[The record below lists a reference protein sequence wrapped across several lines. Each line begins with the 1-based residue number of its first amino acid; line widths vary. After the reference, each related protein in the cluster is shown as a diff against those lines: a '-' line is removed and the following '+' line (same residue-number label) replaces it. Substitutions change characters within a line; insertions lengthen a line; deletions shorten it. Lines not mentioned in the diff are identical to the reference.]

1 MSVFIGVPAGRASI
15 SCLTATT
22 LMNLGAILTTR
33 SINYSFS
40 WISYAEV
47 ATARNILAAQF
58 LKSDKDIFI
67 GIDDDV
73 AVDTA
78 ALQKMLDHG
87 SPFLAAYLPQRLI
100 DLDAFESAIIS
111 GKRGKNARFA
121 AAPYIGVESNTKNPD
136 YGTIDKVQRI
146 GTGFYILQRHVLETI
161 IERELAVELHT
172 TTPNFDQKTY
182 GFFNNISDENGVVLS
197 EDFSF
202 CARVERADFDIHAYL
217 GPGISHTGLMNF
229 VS

>member
-1 MSVFIGVPAGRASI
+1 MSVFIGIPAGRSSM
-15 SCLTATT
+15 SCLTAST
-22 LMNLGAILTTR
+22 LLNLGAILNRR
-33 SINYSFS
+33 SIDYTFR

-73 AVDTA
+73 AVDTV
-78 ALQKMLDHG
+78 ALQKMLDHR
-87 SPFLAAYLPQRLI
+87 SPFLGAYLPQRLI

-111 GKRGKNARFA
+111 GKRGKNARFS
-121 AAPYIGVESNTKNPD
+121 AAPYIGVESNPKNPE

-146 GTGFYILQRHVLETI
+146 GTGFYILQRHVLRTI
-161 IERELAVELHT
+161 IERGLAVELHT
-172 TTPNFDQKTY
+172 TTPNFDQKIY
-182 GFFNNISDENGVVLS
+182 GFFNNITDENGAVLS

-202 CARVERADFDIHAYL
+202 CHRVERAGFDINAYL
-217 GPGISHTGLMNF
+217 GPGITHTGLMAF
-229 VS
+229 GS